1 MNLARYFSGSL
12 KALGPKQSP
21 DQNWSNFFDLS
32 ENGFRQSFLTIPI
45 SLPFFYICA
54 AAIHKQ
60 RLEILQ
66 QNPDFEGQLPG
77 LIPPIF
83 FVLVFLFYGISFFA
97 VAYFLGKA
105 FQKDDSLKSWVI
117 VRHWTFFFLALMAGA
132 VFGLSYMG
140 LVSFAAILP
149 IAFILY
155 LGTLAVDIRLAQKI
169 AGFEWGAAILAGC
182 MITALGLMVVLIGVT
197 RLGG

>member
-1 MNLARYFSGSL
+1 MNLARYFSGCL
-12 KALGPKQSP
+12 KALGT
-21 DQNWSNFFDLS
+21 DQDWRNFFDVS
-32 ENGFRQSFLTIPI
+32 EKGFQQSFLTIPL

-60 RLEILQ
+60 HVDLLTA
-66 QNPDFEGQLPG
+66 NPDFDGQLPG
-77 LIPPIF
+77 LIPPIY

-105 FQKDDSLKSWVI
+105 FQKDERLKSWVI
-117 VRHWTFFFLALMAGA
+117 VRHWSFFFLALIAGA
-132 VFGLSYMG
+132 LFGLSYMSI
-140 LVSFAAILP
+140 VSFSAILP

-155 LGTLAVDIRLAQKI
+155 LGTLAIDIRLAQKI
-169 AGFEWGAAILAGC
+169 AAFEWGAAILAGC

>member
-1 MNLARYFSGSL
+1 MNLARYFSGCL
-12 KALGPKQSP
+12 KALGL
-21 DQNWSNFFDLS
+21 DQDWAKFFDLS
-32 ENGFRQSFLTIPI
+32 EKGFQRSFLTIPL

-60 RLEILQ
+60 QVNLLEQI
-66 QNPDFEGQLPG
+66 PEFDGQPPS
-77 LIPPIF
+77 LIQPLF

-97 VAYFLGKA
+97 IAYFLGKA
-105 FQKDDSLKSWVI
+105 FQKDESFRPWVI
-117 VRHWTFFFLALMAGA
+117 VRHWTFFFMALIAGA
-132 VFGLSYMG
+132 LFGLSYMDV
-140 LVSFAAILP
+140 VSFNAIIP
-149 IAFILY
+149 IAFVLY

-197 RLGG
+197 QLGG